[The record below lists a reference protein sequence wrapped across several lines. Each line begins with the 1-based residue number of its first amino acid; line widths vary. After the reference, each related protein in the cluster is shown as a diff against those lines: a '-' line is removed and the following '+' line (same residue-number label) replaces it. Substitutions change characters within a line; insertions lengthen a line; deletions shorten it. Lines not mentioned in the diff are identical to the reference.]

1 MEKIYSILFIMACP
15 VTVNRCPTLC
25 RCSDTNV
32 NCMSRSLTT
41 VPSNIPSSTTK
52 LYLHRNSITQIDA
65 NAFDGLSA
73 LGRLHLNNNQS
84 STLDDNL
91 FRGLTALIGLY
102 LHLNRIT
109 TLEINLF
116 KDLTALT
123 TLYLQHNRLTTLDIN
138 LFKESTA
145 LTTLLLEN
153 NPLDCSKCEL
163 KTLQEF
169 LQNKTNL
176 YVPDASC
183 DNKPLIDHNFTNC
196 KESETTE
203 AFPSSVATDNAA
215 STTESTTGI
224 LKKEVI
230 IFISCGSGFFFILGC
245 SVVCFYVHRKCKK
258 VNITRNVEIGRN
270 TENRAAP
277 ENRNAEMIRH
287 ISTERGGDH
296 EYANT
301 NELEMSDF
309 VASPSEQGVL
319 SDDDNSSESSNGIRL
334 TSDGYLNPYQ
344 ALLPAPQQPENSHQE
359 SDENSD
365 TLEENRTYTN
375 LYESLESNRREEPHL
390 YARCI
395 NEQSLE
401 IKDEPI

>member
-1 MEKIYSILFIMACP
+1 
-15 VTVNRCPTLC
+15 
-25 RCSDTNV
+25 
-32 NCMSRSLTT
+32 
-41 VPSNIPSSTTK
+41 
-52 LYLHRNSITQIDA
+52 
-65 NAFDGLSA
+65 
-73 LGRLHLNNNQS
+73 
-84 STLDDNL
+84 
-91 FRGLTALIGLY
+91 
-102 LHLNRIT
+102 
-109 TLEINLF
+109 
-116 KDLTALT
+116 
-123 TLYLQHNRLTTLDIN
+123 
-138 LFKESTA
+138 
-145 LTTLLLEN
+145 LLEN
-153 NPLDCSKCEL
+153 NPLDCSKCESA
-163 KTLQEF
+163 
-169 LQNKTNL
+169 NL

-215 STTESTTGI
+215 STTESTT
-224 LKKEVI
+224 
-230 IFISCGSGFFFILGC
+230 
-245 SVVCFYVHRKCKK
+245 
-258 VNITRNVEIGRN
+258 EIGRN
-270 TENRAAP
+270 TDTRAAP

-344 ALLPAPQQPENSHQE
+344 TLLPAPQQPENSHQE